1 MWLAAKYYRGGSVD
15 ARPIAFHP
23 VTWDH
28 VKSGIAAALAYSVP
42 VATTATKRALILIA
56 GAALLTTGFLVLRK
70 RRTPA
75 TDGPGNGGFKELIRV
90 AAVPAAYI
98 ASYISIYFFTITFVD
113 VCVQMSNRTFL
124 SVYVASLLLGAVI
137 ADYLWRRLRP
147 GVGVRATAAA
157 AAALF
162 VACGLSGAVP
172 VVTEAYRGGDVLEF
186 TGEKWRESEL
196 VAAVGRL
203 EPGTVVYSNAPDA
216 IYIHTGRPTRF
227 LPRKF
232 VGASRLPNETY
243 PHDLGKCMSEIDG
256 TSAVI
261 AYFDNVTWRW
271 YLPTE
276 AELVT
281 GVPLRTALRVADGAV
296 YESGRGR
303 SRCGG
308 PL

>member
-15 ARPIAFHP
+15 ARPVAFHP

-28 VKSGIAAALAYSVP
+28 IKSGIAAALAYSVP
-42 VATTATKRALILIA
+42 VATSATNRALILLA
-56 GAALLTTGFLVLRK
+56 GAAVLTAVLLLLHKK
-70 RRTPA
+70 RPSA
-75 TDGPGNGGFKELIRV
+75 TDGPGNGGFKRLIRV

-98 ASYISIYFFTITFVD
+98 VSYISIYLSTITFVD
-113 VCVQMSNRTFL
+113 VCVQMSSRTFL

-147 GVGVRATAAA
+147 GTGVRAVAFAAA
-157 AAALF
+157 VLF
-162 VACGLSGAVP
+162 VICEVSSAAP
-172 VVTEAYRGGDVLEF
+172 VVIEAYRGGDVLEF
-186 TGEKWRESEL
+186 AGEKWRESEL

-216 IYIHTGRPTRF
+216 IYIYTGRPARF

-243 PHDLGKCMSEIDG
+243 LNDLGKCKSEIDG

-281 GVPLRTALRVADGAV
+281 GVPLRTALRFADGAV
-296 YESGRGR
+296 YESGRGC
-303 SRCGG
+303 SRGGG